1 MDLMQLLDER
11 RSEYS
16 LGSDTGVDPSVVEG
30 NLRRVVRNLPS
41 PYNSQ
46 PSRAVLVTGEDHRVL
61 WEIVRSTLHA
71 RMGDGDRFDTTS
83 RKVDGFSAAAGTV
96 MFFIVDGVTDDLIAR
111 YPSYSGTFPVWAEQ
125 ACAMMQFAVWIALR
139 DMGLGANLQHYN
151 PLIDAEVHRVFGIPA
166 GWRLV
171 SQMPFGRIVEPAGPL
186 EKLPP
191 EDVLVTVHA
200 VGSNL

>member
-16 LGSDTGVDPSVVEG
+16 LGSDTGVDPSVVEAI
-30 NLRRVVRNLPS
+30 LRRAVRNMPS

-61 WEIVRSTLHA
+61 WGIVRSVLHE
-71 RMGDGDRFDTTS
+71 RMGDGDRFDATS

-96 MFFIVDGVTDDLIAR
+96 MFFIVDGVTDDLSSR

-125 ACAMMQFAVWIALR
+125 ACAMMQFAVWVALR
-139 DMGLGANLQHYN
+139 GMGLGANLQHYN
-151 PLIDAEVHRVFGIPA
+151 PLIDGEVHRVFGIPD

-191 EDVLVTVHA
+191 EDVLVTAHA
-200 VGSNL
+200 IGTNL